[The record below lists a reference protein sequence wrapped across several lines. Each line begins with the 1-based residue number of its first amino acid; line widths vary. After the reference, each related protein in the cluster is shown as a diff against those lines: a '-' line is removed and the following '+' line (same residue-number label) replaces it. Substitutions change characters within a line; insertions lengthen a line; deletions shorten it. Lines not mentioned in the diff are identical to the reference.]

1 MVLVVEGWG
10 RTAYGWDRSTWG
22 DTLLGYFGEF
32 SDVLCTALDGHMQYY
47 TFSSSLSIPSP
58 RHPPLLYGLIGEGA
72 GRWVQVASHLTRSHS
87 HSLPNKPDQVP
98 DLYMKYKRTR
108 TQHARRPRSY
118 ELPPLKK

>member
-1 MVLVVEGWG
+1 MLVAEGWG

-47 TFSSSLSIPSP
+47 TFPTSLSIPSP

-72 GRWVQVASHLTRSHS
+72 GRWVQVASHPTRSHS
-87 HSLPNKPDQVP
+87 LSLPNELGQVP
-98 DLYMKYKRTR
+98 HLYRQYK
-108 TQHARRPRSY
+108 HP
-118 ELPPLKK
+118 